1 MAQANEPAR
10 KTTCII
16 NPRAANKKWLRRGK
30 MRDDLCKALPGRI
43 CDTLGEKDLTIDL
56 ARKTSLDSDLVVAIG
71 GDGTVADVLQGVL
84 SAGPARNNLVFG
96 IVPFGSGNAFRKSFK
111 IPKNPAKAIRILTE
125 GEPRLADLMRVEDR
139 IAGFASIG
147 ATAAV
152 TAKKLENKVQGMLGH
167 LMAARKMFR
176 LPVSEKAVELFDGV
190 DDKGRRFDRLS
201 FRLPFFDCVVAKT
214 NFFGYSWRI
223 APKARVDDGYLDITF
238 FELTTPRY
246 LFFFPLI
253 YLGWFQRTQWHFKA
267 KRVAIEG
274 EDLPVQ
280 YNGEF
285 LGCRKRVEIEVL
297 PRAIKI
303 LGPKRKRQPPPEPGA

>member
-1 MAQANEPAR
+1 MTHAPEPGR
-10 KTTCII
+10 KTACII

-30 MRDDLCKALPGRI
+30 MRDDLRKALPGAI
-43 CDTLGEKDLTIDL
+43 YDTLGEKDLTVDL

-84 SAGPARNNLVFG
+84 SARPAKTDVLFG
-96 IVPFGSGNAFRKSFK
+96 IIPFGSGNAFRKSFR

-125 GEPRLADLMRVEDR
+125 GEPREADLMRVEDR

-152 TAKKLENKVQGMLGH
+152 TGKKVEGEVQGMLGH

-176 LPVSEKAVELFDGV
+176 LPLSEKAVALFDGL
-190 DDKGRRFDRLS
+190 DDRGRRFDRLS
-201 FRLPFFDCVVAKT
+201 LRIPFFDCVVAKT

-253 YLGWFQRTQWHFKA
+253 YLGWFQRTQRHFKA
-267 KRVAIEG
+267 KRVVIEG

-280 YNGEF
+280 YNGEY
-285 LGCRKRVEIEVL
+285 LGCRRRVEIEVL
-297 PRAIKI
+297 PKAVKI
-303 LGPKRKRQPPPEPGA
+303 LGPKRKR

>member
-1 MAQANEPAR
+1 MTHAPEPGR
-10 KTTCII
+10 KTACII

-30 MRDDLCKALPGRI
+30 MRDDLRKALPGAI
-43 CDTLGEKDLTIDL
+43 YDTLGEKDLTVDL

-84 SAGPARNNLVFG
+84 SARPAKTDVLFG
-96 IVPFGSGNAFRKSFK
+96 IIPFGSGNAFRKSFR
-111 IPKNPAKAIRILTE
+111 IPKKPAKAIRILTE
-125 GEPRLADLMRVEDR
+125 GEPREADLMRVEDR

-152 TAKKLENKVQGMLGH
+152 TGKKVEGEVQGMLGH

-176 LPVSEKAVELFDGV
+176 LPLSEKAVALFDGL
-190 DDKGRRFDRLS
+190 DDRGRRFDRLS
-201 FRLPFFDCVVAKT
+201 LRIPFFDCVVAKT

-253 YLGWFQRTQWHFKA
+253 YLGWFQRTQRHFKA
-267 KRVAIEG
+267 KRVVIEG

-280 YNGEF
+280 YNGEY
-285 LGCRKRVEIEVL
+285 LGCRRRVEIEVL
-297 PRAIKI
+297 PKAVKI
-303 LGPKRKRQPPPEPGA
+303 LGPKRKR